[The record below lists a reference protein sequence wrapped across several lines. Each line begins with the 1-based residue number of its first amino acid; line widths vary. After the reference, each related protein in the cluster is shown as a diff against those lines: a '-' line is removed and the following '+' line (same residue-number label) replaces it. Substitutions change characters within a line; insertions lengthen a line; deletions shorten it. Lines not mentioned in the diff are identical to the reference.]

1 MLVLVLLVLV
11 TLVNVIFVILIP
23 LLFCYFQFDK
33 CVSESISY
41 PAQQRQPIT
50 YGFLHQGAIWHL

>member
-1 MLVLVLLVLV
+1 MLVLLLLVLV
-11 TLVNVIFVILIP
+11 TLVNVIFVILVP

-33 CVSESISY
+33 CVSKSISC

-50 YGFLHQGAIWHL
+50 YSFLQ